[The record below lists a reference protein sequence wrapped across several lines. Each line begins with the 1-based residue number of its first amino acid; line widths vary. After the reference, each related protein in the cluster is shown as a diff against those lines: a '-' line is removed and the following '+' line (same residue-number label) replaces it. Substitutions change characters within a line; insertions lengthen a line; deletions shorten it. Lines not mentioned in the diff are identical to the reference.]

1 MKGDIFQNPTKSIP
15 KGDSR
20 VVRIDFSKEDM
31 GARKSH
37 LPRNIKNDLS
47 IQHVKGA

>member
-1 MKGDIFQNPTKSIP
+1 VKGDIFQNPTKTLP
-15 KGDSR
+15 KDDSR
-20 VVRIDFSKEDM
+20 VVRIPLDKSDL

-37 LPRNIKNDLS
+37 LPKTGKNGNT